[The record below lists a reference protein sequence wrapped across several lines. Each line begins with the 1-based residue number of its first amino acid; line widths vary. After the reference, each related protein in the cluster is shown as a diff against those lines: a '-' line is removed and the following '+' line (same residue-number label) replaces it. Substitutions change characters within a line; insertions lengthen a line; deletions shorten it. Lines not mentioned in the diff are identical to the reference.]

1 MFAAAD
7 FGADAVGFVFDPA
20 SPRCIDP
27 GEASV
32 LMAMLPPFVMAVGV
46 FADPEA
52 EAFADAEEAC
62 PTHLTQL
69 GGREDEKDVRTCGP
83 DVIKG
88 IAYDPETIA
97 AELERWSHCADVGA
111 ILLDGGGEW
120 RGGSVGTAEG
130 WATLR
135 ALVDA
140 CSKPVI
146 LGGLDVHSVGAAV
159 RGVRPWGVDASGG
172 LERDGHLNED
182 LIEAFCRA
190 VREAD
195 HGQG

>member
-20 SPRCIDP
+20 SPRYIVP
-27 GEASV
+27 AEASV

-69 GGREDEKDVRTCGP
+69 IGREDEKEVRTCGP
-83 DVIKG
+83 DVIK
-88 IAYDPETIA
+88 AVRFNASTIEA
-97 AELERWSHCADVGA
+97 DLERWSHCPDVGS
-111 ILLDGGGEW
+111 ILIDVTGEHPEW
-120 RGGSVGTAEG
+120 PR
-130 WATLR
+130 LR
-135 ALVDA
+135 PIIDA

-146 LGGLDVHSVGAAV
+146 VGGLNLETVVAAV
-159 RGVRPWGVDASGG
+159 QGVRPWGVDVSSGV
-172 LERDGHLNED
+172 EREGNLDED